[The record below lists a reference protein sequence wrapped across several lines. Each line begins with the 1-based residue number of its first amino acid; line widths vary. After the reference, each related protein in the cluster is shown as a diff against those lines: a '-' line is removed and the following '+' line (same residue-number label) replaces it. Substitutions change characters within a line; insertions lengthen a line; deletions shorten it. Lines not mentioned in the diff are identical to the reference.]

1 MTIQVV
7 GLGLIGGSLC
17 KTIKKRTSHRVL
29 GMDRDPAAVEKA
41 RAAGA
46 IDGEGSP
53 DTLEEADLTMVC
65 LYPEGTISFLLDN
78 RDRFRKGSIVMD
90 VCGVKGA
97 VVSAAAG
104 PLKEAGVRFVGC
116 HPMAGREFSGFDYA
130 KDDLFDGASFILT
143 PTRETDPAAVETL
156 RALALDL
163 GFGKAVVSTPEDHD
177 RIIAA
182 TSQLAHVASNA
193 YIKSPTLRHQAGFSA
208 GSYLDLTRVAKLS
221 EDMWTSLFL
230 LNRDALLYEVDT
242 LIVVKKTDPA
252 EIREG
257 DVISFY
263 SLDPALDGAVN
274 THRVV
279 SVEKEGDG
287 YIYQTKGDANN
298 VADAY
303 DVQSEYLVGKVIWSS
318 LILGKIS
325 RLAANP
331 LIFIPV
337 ILLPLSV
344 ILLTNLI
351 HTVRLAKKITREEE
365 EAAVR
370 EAVEEL
376 RKRKNQEKPLE

>member
-1 MTIQVV
+1 MVKKVIFA
-7 GLGLIGGSLC
+7 LIN
-17 KTIKKRTSHRVL
+17 
-29 GMDRDPAAVEKA
+29 
-41 RAAGA
+41 
-46 IDGEGSP
+46 
-53 DTLEEADLTMVC
+53 
-65 LYPEGTISFLLDN
+65 FL
-78 RDRFRKGSIVMD
+78 SI
-90 VCGVKGA
+90 A
-97 VVSAAAG
+97 
-104 PLKEAGVRFVGC
+104 
-116 HPMAGREFSGFDYA
+116 
-130 KDDLFDGASFILT
+130 
-143 PTRETDPAAVETL
+143 
-156 RALALDL
+156 
-163 GFGKAVVSTPEDHD
+163 
-177 RIIAA
+177 IIAA
-182 TSQLAHVASNA
+182 AVAVLCIVLMTKQGKAPSVLG
-193 YIKSPTLRHQAGFSA
+193 YTVLRVTT
-208 GSYLDLTRVAKLS
+208 GSMAPIYG
-221 EDMWTSLFL
+221 
-230 LNRDALLYEVDT
+230 VDT
-242 LIVVKKTDPA
+242 LIVVKKTAPA

>member
-1 MTIQVV
+1 MVKKVIFA
-7 GLGLIGGSLC
+7 LIN
-17 KTIKKRTSHRVL
+17 
-29 GMDRDPAAVEKA
+29 
-41 RAAGA
+41 
-46 IDGEGSP
+46 
-53 DTLEEADLTMVC
+53 
-65 LYPEGTISFLLDN
+65 FL
-78 RDRFRKGSIVMD
+78 SI
-90 VCGVKGA
+90 A
-97 VVSAAAG
+97 
-104 PLKEAGVRFVGC
+104 
-116 HPMAGREFSGFDYA
+116 
-130 KDDLFDGASFILT
+130 
-143 PTRETDPAAVETL
+143 
-156 RALALDL
+156 
-163 GFGKAVVSTPEDHD
+163 
-177 RIIAA
+177 IIAA
-182 TSQLAHVASNA
+182 AVAVLCIVLMTKPGKAPSVLGYTVLRVTTGSMA
-193 YIKSPTLRHQAGFSA
+193 PT
-208 GSYLDLTRVAKLS
+208 
-221 EDMWTSLFL
+221 
-230 LNRDALLYEVDT
+230 YEVDT

-279 SVEKEGDG
+279 SVEKKGDG
-287 YIYQTKGDANN
+287 YIYQTKG
-298 VADAY
+298 DAY

>member
-1 MTIQVV
+1 MVKKVIFA
-7 GLGLIGGSLC
+7 LIN
-17 KTIKKRTSHRVL
+17 
-29 GMDRDPAAVEKA
+29 
-41 RAAGA
+41 
-46 IDGEGSP
+46 
-53 DTLEEADLTMVC
+53 
-65 LYPEGTISFLLDN
+65 FL
-78 RDRFRKGSIVMD
+78 SI
-90 VCGVKGA
+90 A
-97 VVSAAAG
+97 
-104 PLKEAGVRFVGC
+104 
-116 HPMAGREFSGFDYA
+116 
-130 KDDLFDGASFILT
+130 
-143 PTRETDPAAVETL
+143 
-156 RALALDL
+156 
-163 GFGKAVVSTPEDHD
+163 
-177 RIIAA
+177 IIAA
-182 TSQLAHVASNA
+182 AVAVLCIVLMTKPGKAPSVLGYTVLRVTTGSMA
-193 YIKSPTLRHQAGFSA
+193 PTYG
-208 GSYLDLTRVAKLS
+208 
-221 EDMWTSLFL
+221 
-230 LNRDALLYEVDT
+230 VDT

-263 SLDPALDGAVN
+263 SLDGAVN

>member
-1 MTIQVV
+1 MLRVTT
-7 GLGLIGGSLC
+7 GS
-17 KTIKKRTSHRVL
+17 
-29 GMDRDPAAVEKA
+29 
-41 RAAGA
+41 
-46 IDGEGSP
+46 
-53 DTLEEADLTMVC
+53 
-65 LYPEGTISFLLDN
+65 
-78 RDRFRKGSIVMD
+78 
-90 VCGVKGA
+90 
-97 VVSAAAG
+97 
-104 PLKEAGVRFVGC
+104 
-116 HPMAGREFSGFDYA
+116 MA
-130 KDDLFDGASFILT
+130 
-143 PTRETDPAAVETL
+143 PT
-156 RALALDL
+156 
-163 GFGKAVVSTPEDHD
+163 
-177 RIIAA
+177 
-182 TSQLAHVASNA
+182 
-193 YIKSPTLRHQAGFSA
+193 
-208 GSYLDLTRVAKLS
+208 
-221 EDMWTSLFL
+221 
-230 LNRDALLYEVDT
+230 YEVDT

-351 HTVRLAKKITREEE
+351 HTVRLAQKITREEE

>member
-1 MTIQVV
+1 MVKKVIFA
-7 GLGLIGGSLC
+7 LIN
-17 KTIKKRTSHRVL
+17 
-29 GMDRDPAAVEKA
+29 
-41 RAAGA
+41 
-46 IDGEGSP
+46 
-53 DTLEEADLTMVC
+53 
-65 LYPEGTISFLLDN
+65 FL
-78 RDRFRKGSIVMD
+78 SI
-90 VCGVKGA
+90 A
-97 VVSAAAG
+97 
-104 PLKEAGVRFVGC
+104 
-116 HPMAGREFSGFDYA
+116 
-130 KDDLFDGASFILT
+130 
-143 PTRETDPAAVETL
+143 
-156 RALALDL
+156 
-163 GFGKAVVSTPEDHD
+163 
-177 RIIAA
+177 IIAA
-182 TSQLAHVASNA
+182 AVAVLCIVLMTKPGKAPSVLGYTVLRVTTGSMA
-193 YIKSPTLRHQAGFSA
+193 PT
-208 GSYLDLTRVAKLS
+208 
-221 EDMWTSLFL
+221 
-230 LNRDALLYEVDT
+230 YEVDT

-263 SLDPALDGAVN
+263 SQ
-274 THRVV
+274 
-279 SVEKEGDG
+279 KGDG